1 MMTSGDTC
9 YSTLRREILSGSF
22 APGERLP
29 PERKLA
35 ENFGVGRVTV
45 RSALTRLAA
54 ANLLSVRQGSGYVVQ
69 NYRRE
74 GGPDLLRDVVEIAAH
89 SGAFLDMAR
98 DLLHVRRHLARAVLE
113 RVAERAPTV
122 DIRARFTRAVDAF
135 EADMDGD
142 LEILVQRDLDILSVL
157 LDATGSPVLG
167 LCINPISSVLR
178 AFPQLGKAM
187 YSEPRENLMG
197 WRLLAEA
204 LSGGETMDAE
214 TLVGFL
220 EQRDIQTL
228 EAVAAA
234 ERRV

>member
-1 MMTSGDTC
+1 MMTSADTC

-113 RVAERAPTV
+113 R
-122 DIRARFTRAVDAF
+122 I
-135 EADMDGD
+135 
-142 LEILVQRDLDILSVL
+142 
-157 LDATGSPVLG
+157 
-167 LCINPISSVLR
+167 LR
-178 AFPQLGKAM
+178 A
-187 YSEPRENLMG
+187 SR
-197 WRLLAEA
+197 
-204 LSGGETMDAE
+204 
-214 TLVGFL
+214 
-220 EQRDIQTL
+220 
-228 EAVAAA
+228 
-234 ERRV
+234 